1 MKLFMVSYMDDCDT
15 DSFLTIGNSEEE
27 VKERIDKQL
36 SQKLSCYMYSF
47 VYEISEVDGH
57 KIIVE

>member
-1 MKLFMVSYMDDCDT
+1 MKLFMVRYMDDCDT
-15 DSFLTIGNSEEE
+15 DSFLTIGNSKEE
-27 VKERIDKQL
+27 VEERIDKQL
-36 SQKLSCYMYSF
+36 SKELSCYMYSF